1 MFGLNF
7 ILMLLMF
14 ARGGAINSTST
25 LIPYD
30 NQTYESHLGLWHSQY
45 MEIHKIH
52 VPNHQPV
59 NGLFCCVAMLD
70 LAE

>member
-30 NQTYESHLGLWHSQY
+30 NQTYESHLGL
-45 MEIHKIH
+45 
-52 VPNHQPV
+52 
-59 NGLFCCVAMLD
+59 
-70 LAE
+70 